1 MTSGR
6 NFSNLVAG
14 LLLAA
19 MFFLLF
25 FSSLNDSAIMDE
37 LAHIPAAYS
46 YVALKDMRLNPE
58 HPPLIKDLAALL
70 LVALHSNFPT
80 DTPYWRDDVNGQWA
94 QGTAFLY
101 ESGNNPDKILFL
113 ARLPIMLL
121 AILFGWLLFKWARSI
136 YGSKIALFT
145 TFLYALSPTFL
156 AHSRYVTTDLAASFG
171 FFIGIATFLRFL
183 EKQTWK
189 RLLVAGVAFGI
200 AQLLKFSLFLLVPIF
215 AALALLWVFLEISQ
229 SAEGRAFEIS
239 RAEKISSFFK
249 KAAKLFGKLLIIGLI
264 GLVIIWVVYLWH
276 VWNYPQARQFHDAE
290 SILSSFGLRPVVN
303 LDLWFIKHNI
313 TRPLG
318 QYLLGLL
325 MVIQRAGGGNMTYY
339 LGEMSAAGWRS
350 YFPVAYLLKE
360 TLAFHLLALI
370 AIFLA
375 ICNIKNSWKKSAD
388 WRRLA
393 LLGWLK
399 DNFALTASIFFI
411 SFYWLYS
418 MKSPLN
424 IGVRHILPTFPF
436 IYLLVSREIISWLYR
451 PRLEEP
457 KTLRERLRTLYK
469 NFIEPVPKLVLI
481 AFIMLWLAASIII
494 TFPFYL
500 SYYNELVGTEFG
512 YLYIVDS
519 NYDWGQDL
527 KRLGEVIERE
537 NIPKIYLDYFG
548 GGSPRYY
555 FREKFE
561 PWSSSKGSPPPGSYF
576 AISATLL
583 QNATGK
589 PVQDFQI
596 KPEDTYS
603 WLKNLSPTE
612 RAGTSIFIYKIP

>member
-6 NFSNLVAG
+6 NFSNLLAG

-19 MFFLLF
+19 MFVLLF

-58 HPPLIKDLAALL
+58 HPPLIKDLSALPL
-70 LVALHSNFPT
+70 LILRPNFPT
-80 DTPYWRDDVNGQWA
+80 DTSYWRDDVNGQWA
-94 QGTAFLY
+94 QGAAFLY
-101 ESGNNPDKILFL
+101 ESGNNPDKILFF

-121 AILFGWLLFKWARSI
+121 AILFGWLLFKWVRSI
-136 YGSKIALFT
+136 YGSKIALLT
-145 TFLYALSPTFL
+145 IFLYALSPTFL
-156 AHSRYVTTDLAASFG
+156 AHSRYVTTDLAAAFG
-171 FFIGIATFLRFL
+171 FFIGIAAFLRFL
-183 EKQTWK
+183 EKQTWR

-215 AALALLWVFLEISQ
+215 ALLALLWVFLEVSQ
-229 SAEGRAFEIS
+229 SAEERAFEIS
-239 RAEKISSFFK
+239 RAEKIKSFLK

-264 GLVIIWVVYLWH
+264 GLVIIWIVYIWH
-276 VWNYPQARQFHDAE
+276 VWNYPQARQFRDAE
-290 SILSSFGLRPVVN
+290 VILSSFGLRPVVN
-303 LDLWFIKHNI
+303 LDLWFIKHSV

-325 MVIQRAGGGNMTYY
+325 MVIQRAGGGNTTYY
-339 LGEMSAAGWRS
+339 LGEVSAAGWPS

-370 AIFLA
+370 AILLA
-375 ICNIKNSWKKSAD
+375 IRNIKNSKEKNWMAV
-388 WRRLA
+388 
-393 LLGWLK
+393 LGWLK

-411 SFYWLYS
+411 AFYWLYS

-436 IYLLVSREIISWLYR
+436 IYLLVSREITSWLYR

-469 NFIEPVPKLVLI
+469 NFIEPIPKLVLI
-481 AFIMLWLAASIII
+481 SFIMLWLAASIII

-512 YLYIVDS
+512 YRYIVDS

-527 KRLGEVIERE
+527 KRLGEVMARE
-537 NIPKIYLDYFG
+537 NIPKIYLEYFG

-555 FREKFE
+555 FGEKFE
-561 PWSSSKGSPPPGSYF
+561 PWSSSKGSPPTGSYF

-583 QNATGK
+583 QSAKGK
-589 PVQDFQI
+589 PVQGFQM

-603 WLKNLSPTE
+603 WLKNPSPIE